1 MRSVAGLPGP
11 GLPMLLVAAGAQAA
25 EAAGLGVAIVL
36 GVIDSASGH
45 TATASNAIGFIV
57 LEAVVAAGVA
67 AIAWG
72 IVRVR
77 PWSRTPAVMTQV
89 LTAVIAVVL
98 LQAGRYGWGVP
109 ALLLAVA
116 GFAGLFTPSS
126 LRALARD
133 DGPGGTAPR

>member
-1 MRSVAGLPGP
+1 MRSVAGPPGP

-36 GVIDSASGH
+36 GVIDWASGR

-57 LEAVVAAGVA
+57 LEAVVAVGVA

-77 PWSRTPAVMTQV
+77 PWSRTPAAMTQV

-98 LQAGRYGWGVP
+98 LQAGRYGWGIP

-116 GFAGLFTPSS
+116 GLAGLFTPSS
-126 LRALARD
+126 LRALSRPDSDSPA
-133 DGPGGTAPR
+133 